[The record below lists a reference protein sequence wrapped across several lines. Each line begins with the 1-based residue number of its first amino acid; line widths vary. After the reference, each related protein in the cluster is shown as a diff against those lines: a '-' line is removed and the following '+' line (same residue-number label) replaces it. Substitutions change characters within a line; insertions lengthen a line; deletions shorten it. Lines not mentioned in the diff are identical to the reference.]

1 MYFDEDIKIY
11 EFKNDSHFNNHIDY
25 LMRTDKVQKWT
36 NEYTSKNESFTL
48 GNPTDT
54 GIFQFKLD
62 TRKSLKENFYK
73 QWKQDVNHLYFA
85 RVECP
90 RDDIFDWNADMH
102 KEMQKIVQ
110 DRCGSIIIRFLSSYT
125 TISRMNTVISIW
137 FWIILI
143 QIVKKQR
150 WQYCH
155 LLYTE

>member
-1 MYFDEDIKIY
+1 MYFDEDIKLF
-11 EFKNDSHFNNHIDY
+11 EFKNDSHFNNHLDY

-48 GNPTDT
+48 GDPTDT

-102 KEMQKIVQ
+102 KEMQMSIPLIKYPTTLFRHIFFKITQ
-110 DRCGSIIIRFLSSYT
+110 TFGKCISRFLR
-125 TISRMNTVISIW
+125 ISPS
-137 FWIILI
+137 FLH
-143 QIVKKQR
+143 
-150 WQYCH
+150 CS
-155 LLYTE
+155 